1 MHGIEPP
8 ETIIDELLREQQLL
22 TPVARFARSHP
33 HAAEPEQAHFYRDL
47 IPLTAPGRGEQYA
60 FEVDLDLCS
69 GCKACVTA
77 CHNLNGLAEDE
88 TWRSVGLVHFE
99 LEGETRAQS
108 ITAACHHCIDPA
120 CLNGCPVDAYEK
132 HPVTGVVKHLDDQCI
147 GCQYCVLKCPYEV
160 PRYNGQRGI
169 VRKCDMCSDRLGVGE
184 APACVQACPNEAI
197 SITVVNSTAI
207 RARYVNTDDFLPG
220 APPSQIA
227 LPSTQYISRKATLK
241 REHGVSS
248 PARVERAHPAL
259 AWMLVL
265 TQLAV
270 GAFCAAEFARMSG
283 AGSQHALVASFAAA
297 ALLFGL
303 VASVFHLGRPLYA
316 FRAIVGWRHSWLS
329 REVLAFG
336 VFAACALLRLAL
348 PQSRFIGWLTIVC
361 GFIAVMCSTMIYHDT
376 QRPFWRGLNTAGKFF
391 GAPILFAAVVLWIL
405 DPGGLAAAF
414 VVLITGAKLA
424 WEYRL
429 ARNPALARSR
439 VVMLGQLK
447 WVTLLRFALGIAG
460 GVIGPLLA
468 IAGWRSAAV
477 VVGGFLLCFCGEL
490 AERHLFFAAAA
501 PPKMPG
507 S

>member
-1 MHGIEPP
+1 
-8 ETIIDELLREQQLL
+8 LREQQLL
-22 TPVARFARSHP
+22 TPAARFARSHQD
-33 HAAEPEQAHFYRDL
+33 AVEFEPARLYCDL
-47 IPLTAPGRGEQYA
+47 IPLTAPGPGEQYG

-77 CHNLNGLAEDE
+77 CHNLNGLTEDE

-99 LEGETRAQS
+99 LGGEARAQS
-108 ITAACHHCIDPA
+108 ISAACHHCIDPA

-132 HPVTGVVKHLDDQCI
+132 HPVTGIVKHLDDQCI

-160 PRYNGQRGI
+160 PRYNAQRGI
-169 VRKCDMCSDRLGVGE
+169 VRKCDMCSDRLAAGE

-197 SITVVNSTAI
+197 SISVVNSAAI

-220 APPSQIA
+220 GPPSQIA
-227 LPSTQYISRKATLK
+227 LPSTQYTSRKAAFQC
-241 REHGVSS
+241 EHGVSS
-248 PARVERAHPAL
+248 PARVEHAHPAL

-283 AGSQHALVASFAAA
+283 AGSQHALMTNFAAA

-336 VFAACALLRLAL
+336 ILTACAFLQLAL
-348 PQSRFIGWLTIVC
+348 PPSALICWLTILC
-361 GFIAVMCSTMIYHDT
+361 GLIAVMCSIMIYHDT
-376 QRPFWRGLNTAGKFF
+376 QRPFWTGLNSAGKFC
-391 GAPILFAAVVLWIL
+391 GTVILFAAVIVWIG
-405 DPGGLAAAF
+405 DESGLAATV
-414 VVLITGAKLA
+414 VVLIAGAKLA

-429 ARNPALARSR
+429 TRNPALARSR
-439 VVMLGQLK
+439 GVMLGQLSR
-447 WVTLLRFALGIAG
+447 VTLLRFTLGIAG

-477 VVGGFLLCFCGEL
+477 VVGGFVLCFCGEL

>member
-1 MHGIEPP
+1 MRGTEPVQ
-8 ETIIDELLREQQLL
+8 TIIDELLREQQLL
-22 TPVARFARSHP
+22 TPVARFARRDQ
-33 HAAEPEQAHFYRDL
+33 HAAGFDRAHLYRDL
-47 IPLTAPGRGEQYA
+47 IPLTAPGAGEQYG

-77 CHNLNGLAEDE
+77 CHNLNGLTEDE

-99 LEGETRAQS
+99 SGGETRAQS

-120 CLNGCPVDAYEK
+120 CLNGCPVDAYQK
-132 HPVTGVVKHLDDQCI
+132 HPVTGIVRHLDDQCI

-160 PRYNGQRGI
+160 PRYNGPRGI
-169 VRKCDMCSDRLGVGE
+169 VRKCDMCSDRLAVGE

-197 SITVVNSTAI
+197 SITVVNSMAV
-207 RARYVNTDDFLPG
+207 RARYAKTDDFLPD
-220 APPSQIA
+220 APPSRIA
-227 LPSTQYISRKATLK
+227 LPSTQYISRKDTLK

-248 PARVERAHPAL
+248 PARVEHAHPAL

-270 GAFCAAEFARMSG
+270 GALCAAAFARMSG
-283 AGSQHALVASFAAA
+283 AGSHPLVTNFAAA
-297 ALLFGL
+297 ALFFGL
-303 VASVFHLGRPLYA
+303 IASVFHLGRPLYA

-336 VFAACALLRLAL
+336 ILSACALLQLAL
-348 PQSRFIGWLTIVC
+348 PQSALIGWLTMMC
-361 GFIAVMCSTMIYHDT
+361 GLTALMCSTMIYHDT
-376 QRPFWRGLNTAGKFF
+376 RRPFWTGLNTAGKFF
-391 GAPILFAAVVLWIL
+391 GTAILFAAVIAWIG
-405 DPGGLAAAF
+405 DKNGLAAAG
-414 VVLITGAKLA
+414 VVLIAGTKLA

-429 ARNPALARSR
+429 TRNPGLARSR
-439 VVMLGQLK
+439 AVMWGQLK
-447 WVTLLRFALGIAG
+447 RVTLLRFALGIGG

-468 IAGWRSAAV
+468 IVGWRSAAV
-477 VVGGFLLCFCGEL
+477 VVGGFVLCFCGEL